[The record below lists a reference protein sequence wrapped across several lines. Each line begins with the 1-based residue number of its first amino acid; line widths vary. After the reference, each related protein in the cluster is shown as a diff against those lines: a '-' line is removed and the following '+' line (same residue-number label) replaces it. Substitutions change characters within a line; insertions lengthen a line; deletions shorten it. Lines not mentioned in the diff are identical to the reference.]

1 MQKIKIAIIGGTGYT
16 GVELI
21 RLLSRHPYA
30 HICHLTSRSE
40 KGRKVSDIFPSLLGV
55 CDIEYSDMTDEMMA
69 HIGQSCDVVFFATP
83 HGVAM
88 THTPRLVEQGV
99 KVIDLGA
106 DFRLQ
111 NLDEFSAWYGL
122 THTCPQILSKSVYGM
137 AEMGGA
143 QREKIKS
150 AQVIANPGC
159 YPTTAILGLKPV
171 IDRQNELGEPLIL
184 PNIIID
190 AKSGVSGAGRNAK
203 INLLFSELSDNFSA
217 YGVAGHRHS
226 PEISQGVHELL
237 GSVFAQK
244 VRFVPHLVPMI
255 RGMFSTIH
263 LVLTEKGKATD
274 WQAVFEMAYQQ
285 EFFIDVLPKGAL
297 PDTRSVRASNRLKIA
312 VHQDDDTLTLLV
324 VQDNLVKGA
333 AGQAVQNMNLMF
345 DLPETAGLD
354 VAEGGVAVVP

>member
-1 MQKIKIAIIGGTGYT
+1 MSNINVGIIGGTGYT

-21 RLLSRHPYA
+21 RLLSRHPHA
-30 HICHLTSRSE
+30 HIRYLTSRSE

-55 CDIEYSDMTDEMMA
+55 CDVAYSDMTDEMMDKIA
-69 HIGQSCDVVFFATP
+69 QNCDVVFFATP

-88 THTPRLVEQGV
+88 TYTPRLVAQGV

-111 NLDEFSAWYGL
+111 DLGEFTKWYGL
-122 THTCPQILSKSVYGM
+122 EHTCTDILKNSVYGM
-137 AEMGGA
+137 AELGST
-143 QREKIKS
+143 QRDNIKS

-171 IDRQNELGEPLIL
+171 IDTQNHANDPLIL

-203 INLLFSELSDNFSA
+203 VNLLFSELSDNFSA

-226 PEISQGVHELL
+226 PEISQGVHDLL
-237 GSVFAQK
+237 GSKFAQNI
-244 VRFVPHLVPMI
+244 RFVPHLVPMI

-263 LVLTEKGKATD
+263 LTLTKQGQTID
-274 WQAVFEMAYQQ
+274 WQAVFENTYKN
-285 EFFIDVLPKGAL
+285 EYFIDVLAKGVL
-297 PDTRSVRASNRLKIA
+297 PDTRSVRASNRLKTA
-312 VHQDDDTLTLLV
+312 VHQDGEILTVLV

-333 AGQAVQNMNLMF
+333 SGQAVQNMNLMF
-345 DLPETAGLD
+345 DLPETDGLD
-354 VAEGGVAVVP
+354 VAWGGAAVVP

>member
-1 MQKIKIAIIGGTGYT
+1 MKKLSIAIIGGTGYT

-30 HICHLTSRSE
+30 HINYLTSRSE

-55 CDIEYSDMTDEMMA
+55 CDVAYRDMTDDVLDEIA
-69 HIGQSCDVVFFATP
+69 QSCDVVFFATP

-88 THTPRLVEQGV
+88 THTPRLVAKGV
-99 KVIDLGA
+99 RVIDLGA

-111 NLDEFSAWYGL
+111 NLDEFSQWYGL
-122 THTCPQILSKSVYGM
+122 EHICSDILKNSVYGM
-137 AEMGGA
+137 PELGGH
-143 QREKIKS
+143 QRDNIKV

-171 IDRQNELGEPLIL
+171 IDTQNKANEPLIL

-203 INLLFSELSDNFSA
+203 MNLLFSELSDNFSA
-217 YGVAGHRHS
+217 YGVAGHRHT

-237 GSVFAQK
+237 ASQFAQK
-244 VRFVPHLVPMI
+244 IRFVPHLVPMI
-255 RGMFSTIH
+255 RGMFTTIH
-263 LVLTEKGKATD
+263 LNLTDKGRMVN
-274 WQAVFEMAYQQ
+274 WQAIFEEIYQN
-285 EFFIDVLPKGAL
+285 EFFIDVLGKGLL

-312 VHQDDDTLTLLV
+312 VHQDSMDLTVLV

-345 DLPETAGLD
+345 DLPEACGLD
-354 VAEGGVAVVP
+354 VAYGGAAVVP